1 MLIVEG
7 EKDVETLRTLG
18 YAATTNKGGAGKWS
32 EELSKHFK
40 GADVVI
46 IPDMDE
52 PGEKHAKLI
61 LRELQKTAKSVRITY
76 LRKQKATSPLP
87 PKSDVSDLVK
97 VLGAVEGKQVLET

>member
-1 MLIVEG
+1 MCCITCRKWSKRCKTAKKVLIVEG

-61 LRELQKTAKSVRITY
+61 LRELRNDAKSIRIVN
-76 LRKQKATSPLP
+76 LRRQKATP
-87 PKSDVSDLVK
+87 PPP
-97 VLGAVEGKQVLET
+97 